1 MENRTYT
8 VDYDGKIYT
17 RTTRNDYRFI
27 SIRNGRASWHSTEA
41 LAQAKGG
48 TVVSVPQAVVTKITF
63 EGPESVRTTE
73 AEYHTSGVRKVFEA
87 ATADDPE
94 DKMGDIAWSLERANE
109 IADEF
114 GIEQGIVRAFV
125 RGERAHI

>member
-1 MENRTYT
+1 MANHTYT
-8 VDYDGKIYT
+8 VEYDGKIYT
-17 RTTRNDYRFI
+17 RTTDTDYRFI
-27 SIRNGRASWHSTEA
+27 SIRSGRASWHGTEV
-41 LAQAKGG
+41 LARAKGG
-48 TVVSVPQAVVTKITF
+48 TVVAVPQPTAQKVTF
-63 EGPESVRTTE
+63 RGPEAVRVTE
-73 AEYHTSGVRKVFEA
+73 AEYHVSGARKVFEA

-114 GIEQGIVRAFV
+114 GIDQGIVRAFV